1 MKLAI
6 KERLA
11 ASGAASKLLS
21 KLPGRGDKKP
31 GKKRRW
37 KKFAVAGVALV
48 VAAGVG
54 WQMLSPGQSS
64 AASATSYTTAEVT
77 RMDVSSS
84 ITGSGTLEAADSYS
98 VTTLIEGSILTAD
111 FEEGDEVE
119 EGTILYTIDS
129 SDASNSLE
137 QAEISLNQAQRSY
150 NNQLESQEDL
160 IITAPVSGQ
169 VYSIDVEMG
178 DDVAAGET
186 VATIRDSQ
194 TMSLEVSFP
203 ADDASSFYV
212 GQSAT
217 VTLDST
223 FETLTGTISKIS
235 GTDTVLTGNV
245 IVRSVTIDV
254 SNPGGL
260 STEQSASAAVGTVTS
275 TGSGTFTYKAEE
287 AVTAQVSGTV
297 ASIQVSEGQQV
308 SKNQALVVLTSD
320 DLDDQVQSAQDSLRN
335 AQISYEKQTEQL
347 EDYTVTAPITGTIVD
362 KNYNAGETS
371 EANQVLCSIYDLS
384 YLTMTLSVDEL
395 DISDIAVGQTVTI
408 TADAVEDRTYTG
420 TVTKVSVAGTSSGSA
435 TTYPVTIRIDDTDG
449 LLPGMSVD
457 ATIELAAAQDV
468 LAIPSAA
475 LNRGNTVLVTA
486 DSPSAAGG
494 TLVEATT
501 EDGEDYYSVEVTTGV
516 IGDSYIEIVSGL
528 QEGDTVV
535 YIPTSGTS
543 ENPFSMMGEM
553 PGGMGG
559 MGGGMPSGMPSGG
572 MGGGMPSGAPS
583 F

>member
-1 MKLAI
+1 M
-6 KERLA
+6 
-11 ASGAASKLLS
+11 
-21 KLPGRGDKKP
+21 
-31 GKKRRW
+31 
-37 KKFAVAGVALV
+37 
-48 VAAGVG
+48 
-54 WQMLSPGQSS
+54 
-64 AASATSYTTAEVT
+64 
-77 RMDVSSS
+77 
-84 ITGSGTLEAADSYS
+84 
-98 VTTLIEGSILTAD
+98 
-111 FEEGDEVE
+111 
-119 EGTILYTIDS
+119 
-129 SDASNSLE
+129 
-137 QAEISLNQAQRSY
+137 
-150 NNQLESQEDL
+150 
-160 IITAPVSGQ
+160 
-169 VYSIDVEMG
+169 
-178 DDVAAGET
+178 
-186 VATIRDSQ
+186 
-194 TMSLEVSFP
+194 
-203 ADDASSFYV
+203 
-212 GQSAT
+212 
-217 VTLDST
+217 
-223 FETLTGTISKIS
+223 
-235 GTDTVLTGNV
+235 
-245 IVRSVTIDV
+245 
-254 SNPGGL
+254 
-260 STEQSASAAVGTVTS
+260 
-275 TGSGTFTYKAEE
+275 
-287 AVTAQVSGTV
+287 
-297 ASIQVSEGQQV
+297 

-457 ATIELAAAQDV
+457 ATIELSAAQDV

-486 DSPSAAGG
+486 GSPSAANG

>member
-54 WQMLSPGQSS
+54 WQLLSPGQSS
-64 AASATSYTTAEVT
+64 AAGATSYTTAEVT

-160 IITAPVSGQ
+160 TITAPVSGQ
-169 VYSIDVEMG
+169 VYSIDVEVG

-186 VATIRDSQ
+186 VATIRDSK
-194 TMSLEVSFP
+194 TMSLEVTFP
-203 ADDASSFYV
+203 ADDAASFYV
-212 GQSAT
+212 GQSAS

-223 FETLTGTISKIS
+223 FETLTGSISKIA
-235 GTDTVLTGNV
+235 GNDTVLTGNV

>member
-48 VAAGVG
+48 VAGVG
-54 WQMLSPGQSS
+54 WQLLSPSQSPL
-64 AASATSYTTAEVT
+64 AASTTYSTAEVT

-119 EGTILYTIDS
+119 EGTVLYTIDS
-129 SDASNSLE
+129 SDSDASLE
-137 QAEISLNQAQRSY
+137 QAEISLSQSERSY
-150 NNQLESQEDL
+150 QNTMETLAGLERPL
-160 IITAPVSGQ
+160 ITFGLEEGDVHAANL
-169 VYSIDVEMG
+169 DVEVG

-245 IVRSVTIDV
+245 IVRTVTIDV

-260 STEQSASAAVGTVTS
+260 STEQTASAAV
-275 TGSGTFTYKAEE
+275 SGTFT
-287 AVTAQVSGTV
+287 
-297 ASIQVSEGQQV
+297 
-308 SKNQALVVLTSD
+308 
-320 DLDDQVQSAQDSLRN
+320 
-335 AQISYEKQTEQL
+335 
-347 EDYTVTAPITGTIVD
+347 
-362 KNYNAGETS
+362 
-371 EANQVLCSIYDLS
+371 
-384 YLTMTLSVDEL
+384 
-395 DISDIAVGQTVTI
+395 
-408 TADAVEDRTYTG
+408 
-420 TVTKVSVAGTSSGSA
+420 
-435 TTYPVTIRIDDTDG
+435 
-449 LLPGMSVD
+449 
-457 ATIELAAAQDV
+457 
-468 LAIPSAA
+468 
-475 LNRGNTVLVTA
+475 
-486 DSPSAAGG
+486 
-494 TLVEATT
+494 
-501 EDGEDYYSVEVTTGV
+501 
-516 IGDSYIEIVSGL
+516 
-528 QEGDTVV
+528 
-535 YIPTSGTS
+535 
-543 ENPFSMMGEM
+543 
-553 PGGMGG
+553 
-559 MGGGMPSGMPSGG
+559 
-572 MGGGMPSGAPS
+572 
-583 F
+583 

>member
-21 KLPGRGDKKP
+21 KLPGRGDIKP

-169 VYSIDVEMG
+169 VYSIDVEVG

-203 ADDASSFYV
+203 ADDAASFYV

-223 FETLTGTISKIS
+223 FETLTGTISEIS

-260 STEQSASAAVGTVTS
+260 STEQAASAAVGTATS
-275 TGSGTFTYKAEE
+275 TASGTFTYKEEETITAE
-287 AVTAQVSGTV
+287 VSGEV
-297 ASIQVSEGQQV
+297 SSIRVSEGDQV
-308 SKNQALVVLTSD
+308 SSGQTLIVLSSD
-320 DLDDQVQSAQDSLRN
+320 DLDDSLQSASESLRN
-335 AQISYEKQTEQL
+335 AEISLENQYENL
-347 EDYTVTAPITGTIVD
+347 DDYTITSPIKGTIVD
-362 KNYNAGETS
+362 KNYNAGETT
-371 EANQVLCSIYDLS
+371 EAYQV
-384 YLTMTLSVDEL
+384 
-395 DISDIAVGQTVTI
+395 
-408 TADAVEDRTYTG
+408 
-420 TVTKVSVAGTSSGSA
+420 
-435 TTYPVTIRIDDTDG
+435 
-449 LLPGMSVD
+449 
-457 ATIELAAAQDV
+457 
-468 LAIPSAA
+468 
-475 LNRGNTVLVTA
+475 
-486 DSPSAAGG
+486 
-494 TLVEATT
+494 
-501 EDGEDYYSVEVTTGV
+501 
-516 IGDSYIEIVSGL
+516 
-528 QEGDTVV
+528 
-535 YIPTSGTS
+535 
-543 ENPFSMMGEM
+543 
-553 PGGMGG
+553 
-559 MGGGMPSGMPSGG
+559 
-572 MGGGMPSGAPS
+572 
-583 F
+583 

>member
-64 AASATSYTTAEVT
+64 AASATSYTMAEVT

-160 IITAPVSGQ
+160 TITAPVAGQ
-169 VYSIDVEMG
+169 VYSIDVEVG

-203 ADDASSFYV
+203 ADAATSFYV

-223 FETLTGTISKIS
+223 FETLTGTISEIS

-245 IVRSVTIDV
+245 IVRTVTIDV

-260 STEQSASAAVGTVTS
+260 STEQTASAAVGTATS
-275 TGSGTFTYKAEE
+275 TASGTFTYKEE
-287 AVTAQVSGTV
+287 ETVTAQVSGEV
-297 ASIQVSEGQQV
+297 SSIRVSEGDQV
-308 SKNQALVVLTSD
+308 SSGQTLIVLTSD
-320 DLDDQVQSAQDSLRN
+320 DLDDSLQSASESLRN
-335 AQISYEKQTEQL
+335 AEISLENQYENL
-347 EDYTVTAPITGTIVD
+347 DDYTITSPIKGTIVD
-362 KNYNAGETS
+362 KNYNAGETT
-371 EANQVLCSIYDLS
+371 EANQVLCTIYDLS

-395 DISDIAVGQTVTI
+395 DIASIEVGQSVSI
-408 TADAVEDRTYTG
+408 VADAVEDTTYTG

-435 TTYPVTIRIDDTDG
+435 TTYPVTIRIDETDG

-457 ATIELAAAQDV
+457 ATIELASAEDV

-475 LNRGNTVLVTA
+475 LNRGDTVLVTA
-486 DSPSAAGG
+486 DSPSAANG
-494 TLVEATT
+494 TLVESTT
-501 EDGEDYYSVEVTTGV
+501 EDGEDYYSVEITTGV
-516 IGDSYIEIVSGL
+516 SGDDYIEIVSGL

-535 YIPTSGTS
+535 YIPTSSSSS
-543 ENPFSMMGEM
+543 EMGMMMGGM
-553 PGGMGG
+553 PS
-559 MGGGMPSGMPSGG
+559 MGGGMPSGGGG
-572 MGGGMPSGAPS
+572 MGGGPG